1 MIKLPME
8 ECLTVTEDGKR
19 MKLQL
24 VHKMISFT
32 GLHHISP
39 TFQVTGPNV
48 GLVINTV
55 KRKMRND
62 RNASVDMQ
70 PMNREMLMMRV
81 CLASGYL

>member
-1 MIKLPME
+1 MIKLPIG
-8 ECLTVTEDGKR
+8 ECLTVTEDGNR

-24 VHKMISFT
+24 VHKMISFM

-55 KRKMRND
+55 KRKTRND
-62 RNASVDMQ
+62 GNASVETQ
-70 PMNREMLMMRV
+70 PMNREMLIMRA